1 MEFKLVK
8 IHTKLRLLNVL
19 YRFLFTLCIAST
31 SYATDPI
38 DQRTADEARKLIN
51 QGLESTI
58 GFEVVKSLTTEV
70 GPRLAG
76 TKAEARAR
84 NWGVAKFKEL
94 GFSNIRIEPFS
105 VDHWERRNEHVQILS
120 PFPQNLV
127 VSTLGG
133 SIATP
138 PGGIAGE
145 IVSFPTLQSLKD
157 APLSGLEGKIVFV
170 DEYMTRTQGGSGYGI
185 AVRKRSGAANE
196 AGKRG
201 AVAALIR
208 SVGTDHHRF
217 AHTGQM
223 TYEEGVRKVPVAALS
238 APDADQL
245 QRALEIGSVRVKLD
259 LHVEAKGRVE
269 SGNVIAEIP
278 GKSDE
283 IVLIGAH
290 LDSWD
295 LGTGAVDDGAGIGIT
310 VGAAKLILDLNK
322 VPKRTI
328 RVVMFGSEEVG
339 LVGARAY
346 VAKHKDSL
354 INHMVGAESDFGA
367 GKIWRFETNFAP
379 EKLYLADAIH
389 KILEPLGI
397 GRGHNNASGGPDI
410 GPMREQGVPAVTL
423 KQNGW
428 DYFDYHHTADDTLDK
443 VDPSDIAQNVAAYAA
458 FTWIVANLEDD
469 FRPRNP

>member
-1 MEFKLVK
+1 VLNAHSQDVINQLLVEEAKL
-8 IHTKLRLLNVL
+8 
-19 YRFLFTLCIAST
+19 
-31 SYATDPI
+31 
-38 DQRTADEARKLIN
+38 LIN
-51 QGLESTI
+51 RGLNSNI
-58 GFEVVKSLTTEV
+58 GFEIVESLTTEV

-76 TKAEARAR
+76 TEAEKRAR
-84 NWGVAKFKEL
+84 DWGEKKFKEL
-94 GFSNIRIEPFS
+94 EFSNIRSEPFS
-105 VDHWERRNEHVQILS
+105 VDHWERRHEHVHIIS

-127 VSTLGG
+127 VTTLGG
-133 SIATP
+133 SVSTP
-138 PGGIAGE
+138 TDGLSGD
-145 IVSFPTLQSLKD
+145 IVSFPTLQALKD
-157 APLSGLEGKIVFV
+157 SPLSGLEGKVVFV

-185 AVRKRSGAANE
+185 AVKKRSGAANE

-201 AVAALIR
+201 AIAALIR

-223 TYEEGVRKVPVAALS
+223 TYETGVTKVPVAALS

-245 QRALEIGSVRVKLD
+245 QRALERGDVKVKLS
-259 LHVEAKGRVE
+259 LHVEAKGKVE

-278 GKSDE
+278 GLTDE

-295 LGTGAVDDGAGIGIT
+295 LGTGAIDDGAGIGIT
-310 VGAAKLILDLNK
+310 VGAAKLIMDLNK

-346 VAKHKDSL
+346 AEKYKSSLHKH
-354 INHMVGAESDFGA
+354 IVGAESDFGA
-367 GKIWRFETNFAP
+367 GRIWKFDTNFAP

-397 GRGHNNASGGPDI
+397 GRGDNNASGGPDI
-410 GPMREQGVPAVTL
+410 GPIRELGVPAVTL

-443 VDPSDIAQNVAAYAA
+443 IDPSDMAQNVAAYAA
-458 FTWIVANLEDD
+458 FTWIVANLDDD
-469 FRPRNP
+469 FRSTE

>member
-1 MEFKLVK
+1 
-8 IHTKLRLLNVL
+8 
-19 YRFLFTLCIAST
+19 
-31 SYATDPI
+31 
-38 DQRTADEARKLIN
+38 
-51 QGLESTI
+51 
-58 GFEVVKSLTTEV
+58 
-70 GPRLAG
+70 
-76 TKAEARAR
+76 
-84 NWGVAKFKEL
+84 
-94 GFSNIRIEPFS
+94 
-105 VDHWERRNEHVQILS
+105 
-120 PFPQNLV
+120 
-127 VSTLGG
+127 
-133 SIATP
+133 
-138 PGGIAGE
+138 
-145 IVSFPTLQSLKD
+145 
-157 APLSGLEGKIVFV
+157 
-170 DEYMTRTQGGSGYGI
+170 MTRTQGGSGYGI

-295 LGTGAVDDGAGIGIT
+295 LGTGAVDDGAGVGIT

-322 VPKRTI
+322 TPKRTI

-469 FRPRNP
+469 FRPRDP